1 MDVVAV
7 KGLKV
12 VGVRANPFGSDGVI
26 GGDQDVGD
34 GGIIDDGTDFLLE
47 EGSGLVVGAH
57 VGRLIREGLS
67 EQHAGSPLE
76 DEEFLGGLRGDRHQ
90 LDAGRPGSDHPDPFT
105 GEVHAGRGPVSGVI
119 QLAGE
124 RVPAGNGGH
133 VGGGQCAGGHH
144 TESGVHRVVPIGAYR
159 PAQQIFVED
168 GRGDPGAAADITA
181 QVEAVGDMVDVAQ
194 NFLLAGVLFGPVP
207 LLL

>member
-1 MDVVAV
+1 MATPLGVA
-7 KGLKV
+7 GLHL
-12 VGVRANPFGSDGVI
+12 GAPLGANHGIACGHTVI
-26 GGDQDVGD
+26 
-34 GGIIDDGTDFLLE
+34 
-47 EGSGLVVGAH
+47 
-57 VGRLIREGLS
+57 
-67 EQHAGSPLE
+67 GSPLE

-90 LDAGRPGSDHPDPFT
+90 LDARGPGSDHPDPFT